1 MQWKICWSEDNRF
14 APAQKYLGD
23 IAVHYDPLE
32 KQRQTICSSTENSL
46 LWQKSFFRNCVKIS
60 YFYSNNHVLYIGIL
74 YIYLFSIKI
83 YLH

>member
-1 MQWKICWSEDNRF
+1 MQWKICWNEDNRF
-14 APAQKYLGD
+14 APAQKYLVD

-32 KQRQTICSSTENSL
+32 KQRQTICFSTENSL
-46 LWQKSFFRNCVKIS
+46 LWQKRFFRNSVKIS

>member
-32 KQRQTICSSTENSL
+32 KQRQTICSTTENSSL
-46 LWQKSFFRNCVKIS
+46 VTKKFLQKLC
-60 YFYSNNHVLYIGIL
+60 
-74 YIYLFSIKI
+74 
-83 YLH
+83 

>member
-14 APAQKYLGD
+14 APTQKYLGD

-32 KQRQTICSSTENSL
+32 KQSQTICSSTENSL
-46 LWQKSFFRNCVKIS
+46 LWQKRFFRNRVKIS
-60 YFYSNNHVLYIGIL
+60 YFYSNNHVLHIGIL

>member
-32 KQRQTICSSTENSL
+32 KQRQTICSSSENSL
-46 LWQKSFFRNCVKIS
+46 VTKVSS
-60 YFYSNNHVLYIGIL
+60 ETVL
-74 YIYLFSIKI
+74 K
-83 YLH
+83 

>member
-32 KQRQTICSSTENSL
+32 KQSQTICSSTENSL
-46 LWQKSFFRNCVKIS
+46 LWQKRFFRNRVKIS
-60 YFYSNNHVLYIGIL
+60 YFYSNNHVLHIGIL